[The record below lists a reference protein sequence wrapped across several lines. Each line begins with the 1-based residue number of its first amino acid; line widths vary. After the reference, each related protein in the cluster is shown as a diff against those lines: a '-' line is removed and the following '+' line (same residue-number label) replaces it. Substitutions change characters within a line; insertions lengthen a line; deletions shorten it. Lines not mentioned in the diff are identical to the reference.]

1 MYTNGASAQILP
13 MQRKTAKRFIRP
25 PLLGHAEGESKPQR
39 QRFEEGTPAGGG
51 PYNSTSHGS
60 TLPFRPFLILIIT
73 VFLAKSSGFPKKRKN
88 FFILEK
94 NTAALGK
101 IRGILHSPSLKN
113 LDSKK

>member
-25 PLLGHAEGESKPQR
+25 PLLGYAEGESKPQR

-73 VFLAKSSGFPKKRKN
+73 VFLAKSSGFPKKLKI
-88 FFILEK
+88 FFLCK
-94 NTAALGK
+94 K
-101 IRGILHSPSLKN
+101 PSASAHK
-113 LDSKK
+113 